1 MKHKALTVFVVLL
14 VLTGLTILIVP
25 KISNRVGEQIAH
37 SAIEDF
43 KALKSKATTDE
54 PTEKKGYDDDGLTT
68 TDGNYPQKDNSSVV
82 QSDNE
87 SVNLDNDESCDLVT
101 TPDFD
106 KLYTDSV
113 AYNENLKKHQAEL
126 LVDELSYKN
135 PSLNLRNYG
144 IDSEVFGY
152 VSAPFIGMELPIY
165 LGGNDDNMALGAAH
179 MTYTSL
185 PIGGEST
192 NCVLSGHSGYIGRIF
207 FDCIPSLNLGDEI
220 IEKINEQYK
229 GVFTD
234 ADRVMVDVLKNV
246 LMRDE
251 HLKKNAKTSDPRIFA
266 ESIFPKAFG
275 TAAQNSYMQS
285 QDAFSSLFADQATVF
300 FFIWLF
306 FMKQKPYFGLY
317 FSYLTSLCFLKR

>member
-1 MKHKALTVFVVLL
+1 MKHKALTVFAVLL
-14 VLTGLTILIVP
+14 VLAGLTMLIVP
-25 KISNRVGEQIAH
+25 RISNRVGEQIAH

-68 TDGNYPQKDNSSVV
+68 TDGNDPQKDNSSVV

-152 VSAPFIGMELPIY
+152 ISAPSIGLALPIY

-207 FDCIPSLNLGDEI
+207 FDYLPNLSIGDEI
-220 IEKINEQYK
+220 VVENYWDTLTYKVIDKQINKSYESAACFINDGKDLLTLITCISNGQ
-229 GVFTD
+229 GGF
-234 ADRVMVDVLKNV
+234 DRFYV
-246 LMRDE
+246 
-251 HLKKNAKTSDPRIFA
+251 IA
-266 ESIFPKAFG
+266 ER
-275 TAAQNSYMQS
+275 N
-285 QDAFSSLFADQATVF
+285 
-300 FFIWLF
+300 
-306 FMKQKPYFGLY
+306 
-317 FSYLTSLCFLKR
+317 